1 MEDKG
6 ITTPSARARLIE
18 DNPEWKSIRLTLL
31 KDTLMYDKS
40 SKEKIECTCRKGT
53 LVKIQSPKLS
63 QCGPNK
69 KSKCVLAKIGQSGPG
84 YVMVSH
90 ILKPDIKTR
99 TTDTKKAE
107 RAAMKQLD
115 KILKEKV
122 KCLGEATICT
132 PIGNIVGA
140 CGVEEL
146 KGTPKADFAIVDK
159 KGKEI
164 FWISHKK
171 TGGAKAFQQYGGVS
185 KSAGRKISTHEQTQ
199 EFLRQTSAYVDE
211 DQLQVP
217 VMKEIKDENLIRM
230 SVFGP
235 DADGNST
242 KFGKNNCHV
251 LGQGNAVMTWK
262 NDNCWDL
269 KWEHTVWNDR
279 NGVDAF
285 TKGDGYQAVFGATFR
300 KDRGFTYMEQKYK
313 GARVGIY
320 PKALMEGRTNVIVLK
335 DA

>member
-199 EFLRQTSAYVDE
+199 EFLRQTSA
-211 DQLQVP
+211 
-217 VMKEIKDENLIRM
+217 
-230 SVFGP
+230 
-235 DADGNST
+235 
-242 KFGKNNCHV
+242 
-251 LGQGNAVMTWK
+251 
-262 NDNCWDL
+262 
-269 KWEHTVWNDR
+269 
-279 NGVDAF
+279 
-285 TKGDGYQAVFGATFR
+285 
-300 KDRGFTYMEQKYK
+300 
-313 GARVGIY
+313 
-320 PKALMEGRTNVIVLK
+320 
-335 DA
+335 